1 MISVAQAATEGAHG
15 SEPFYLTP
23 EFWVAVSFVIFV
35 ALVARRA
42 WATMT
47 MALDARAARIAQT
60 IEEARLL
67 RAEAQTALAEYQRK
81 QREAMKDAQGIV
93 DMAKAEAE
101 RLRTRGEAELQAS
114 LALRERQAMDRIN
127 QAEKQAIAEVRNM
140 AVDVAMEAA
149 RKVLRQQID
158 PAKAGELVDEAIAQ
172 LPQRMN

>member
-1 MISVAQAATEGAHG
+1 
-15 SEPFYLTP
+15 
-23 EFWVAVSFVIFV
+23 
-35 ALVARRA
+35 
-42 WATMT
+42 
-47 MALDARAARIAQT
+47 
-60 IEEARLL
+60 
-67 RAEAQTALAEYQRK
+67 K
-81 QREAMKDAQGIV
+81 QREAMKDAQAIV
-93 DMAKAEAE
+93 EMAKAEAE